1 MNAGKVSVPCR
12 RGEWLKSPYLVGIGF
27 PIFLVV
33 SCLVLRSHVPS
44 ERRVEAI
51 PVVRL
56 VANHPP
62 IQDTG
67 EKSSVTV
74 RGSGRPFNRGLQV
87 EREVP
92 LRPFGVIVAGPG
104 INTVIPTAVPFGSP
118 QEVRRAGH
126 VAGLGD
132 DQPSSRVSVDP
143 IWSEAGVDLSDAGMP
158 VREIRGV
165 DGFRPNPGREPRW
178 RDERQVPWES
188 LGYGEYIGPPRTPHL
203 PEYKILIL
211 DQIDFVFRRTRQLSG
226 NAYRFDIGDV
236 LGISSE
242 QYEAFND
249 LEQTIQTDGTIQVRG
264 IGSVVAANKTV
275 AELQDEINRLAQD
288 PIRGTKGNPE
298 ILVKPINTET
308 RLQDLIRTVDATAGF
323 GGLSRTVTVAPD
335 GTVQLP
341 GINSVPALG
350 LSLTEV
356 SAEANARYARE
367 VPGLEVTAILNAR
380 APRFVYVLGEVV
392 TPGQVELAG
401 PTTVIQAI
409 SQVQGWRPGA
419 NLRHVVV
426 MRRDKNW
433 QLVAT
438 RLDLSG
444 PLWGHRPNPSDDLW
458 LRHSDIVIVPKN
470 AGQRLADFIEVYFTR
485 GLYGVFPTQGFA
497 VGFNG
502 VSRL

>member
-1 MNAGKVSVPCR
+1 
-12 RGEWLKSPYLVGIGF
+12 
-27 PIFLVV
+27 
-33 SCLVLRSHVPS
+33 
-44 ERRVEAI
+44 
-51 PVVRL
+51 
-56 VANHPP
+56 
-62 IQDTG
+62 
-67 EKSSVTV
+67 
-74 RGSGRPFNRGLQV
+74 
-87 EREVP
+87 
-92 LRPFGVIVAGPG
+92 
-104 INTVIPTAVPFGSP
+104 
-118 QEVRRAGH
+118 
-126 VAGLGD
+126 
-132 DQPSSRVSVDP
+132 
-143 IWSEAGVDLSDAGMP
+143 
-158 VREIRGV
+158 
-165 DGFRPNPGREPRW
+165 
-178 RDERQVPWES
+178 
-188 LGYGEYIGPPRTPHL
+188 L
-203 PEYKILIL
+203 PEYKILIA

-226 NAYRFDIGDV
+226 AAYRFDIGDV

-242 QYEAFND
+242 QYEQFND

-275 AELQDEINRLAQD
+275 AELQDEINRRVQD
-288 PIRGTKGNPE
+288 PVRGTRVNPE
-298 ILVKPINTET
+298 VLIKPINTET

-323 GGLSRTVTVAPD
+323 GGLSRTVTVTDD
-335 GTVQLP
+335 GTIQLP
-341 GINSVPALG
+341 GIGSVPALG

-367 VPGLEVTAILNAR
+367 VQGLEVTAILNTR
-380 APRFVYVLGEVV
+380 APRFVFVLGEVV
-392 TPGQVELAG
+392 TPGRVTLDG

-444 PLWGHRPNPSDDLW
+444 PLWGQRPNPSDDLW
-458 LRHSDIVIVPKN
+458 LRHSDIVIIPKN
-470 AGQRLADFIEVYFTR
+470 PGQRLADFIEVYFTR